1 MVAGPAWTASLN
13 SAALLDSVQEAF
25 LAVDSTGL
33 VRGINR
39 SAQELLG
46 FTAGEI
52 CGRHIDDTLR
62 PEHDGPTAPALARLF
77 ASAPQRPVGRDIRV
91 RHKDGR
97 RLTVR
102 ATVSVIPATG
112 GPVAC
117 VFFTDLSGQADAEE
131 RADRND
137 SFLAALLD
145 SLSVGVTAC
154 DDAGHLVVVNRSART
169 DLGFLPDGPV
179 PQPGVI
185 AAGVILRDGS
195 SARMDWEQTPLARAC
210 RGEHVE
216 ETDVVIEVPGRSAR
230 TFATTARPIVGA
242 DQRRVGAVAVAQDV
256 TAVRRL
262 ERFRT
267 CQDTIDR
274 ILAGSTS
281 ITQVAPTVLHT
292 VADTLGWPGAEL
304 FLLDEGSGAL
314 RSVGHWG
321 SGDEMFGHQPI
332 YGQALT
338 GRVWATGQPILVPDI
353 TARRDKCT
361 GYERERIEACL
372 SNGVRT
378 ALAVPVRDGGTL
390 LGVLTCY
397 AAAPELHEDQLV
409 VLLSGVASQIGAY
422 VALRRSEQLARQLSQ
437 VQEDFVNLVGHEL
450 RTPLTSITANA
461 RMLAEDAG
469 LLDEE
474 HRQMVTAIDRNA
486 GILQSIVDALLDLAR
501 LDAGRSEVQ
510 LGSVDLAGI
519 VGEAITV
526 NRHIAADAG
535 VRLEAALPERL
546 MTAGDAVRLRQVV
559 DDVLANAITYSRP
572 GDPVRITLTADAT
585 TIHLHVTDLGIG
597 VPTGEHSRVFDR
609 FFRGSN
615 VRHHGIAGH
624 GLGLSLAR
632 AIVHLHHGTISLS
645 DNKPTGT
652 VVCVRLPSRDA
663 PGRPILS

>member
-1 MVAGPAWTASLN
+1 MTVNGAVAGPAWTASLN
-13 SAALLDSVQEAF
+13 SAVLLDSVQEAF
-25 LAVDSTGL
+25 LAVDSAGL

-39 SAQELLG
+39 SARELLG
-46 FTAGEI
+46 FDDEEI
-52 CGRHIDDTLR
+52 CGRHIDATLR

-77 ASAPQRPVGRDIRV
+77 AAAPERPVAREIRV
-91 RHKDGR
+91 RHRDGR
-97 RLTVR
+97 KLAVR
-102 ATVSVIPATG
+102 ATVSVIPATD

-117 VFFTDLSGQADAEE
+117 IFLTDLSGQADAEE
-131 RADRND
+131 RAERND
-137 SFLAALLD
+137 GFLAALLD

-154 DDAGHLVVVNRSART
+154 DDHGRLVVLNRAARSN
-169 DLGFLPDGPV
+169 LGLLPDGPI
-179 PQPGVI
+179 PQSGVI
-185 AAGVILRDGS
+185 AAGAVLRDGCS
-195 SARMDWEQTPLARAC
+195 VPLAWEQTPLARAS
-210 RGEHVE
+210 RGEHVD
-216 ETDVVIEVPGRSAR
+216 ETDVVVEVPGRSTR
-230 TFATTARPIVGA
+230 TFATTARPIHSG
-242 DQRRVGAVAVAQDV
+242 DHRRVGAVAVGQDV

-262 ERFRT
+262 ERFRV
-267 CQDTIDR
+267 CQDTIDQLLSMSPPIAEVTPALLR
-274 ILAGSTS
+274 A
-281 ITQVAPTVLHT
+281 

-304 FLLDEGSGAL
+304 FLLDEGAGTL

-321 SGDEMFGHQPI
+321 AADEIFGHQPI

-353 TARRDKCT
+353 TARRDRAT

-372 SNGVRT
+372 RNGVRT
-378 ALAVPVRDGGTL
+378 ALAVPVRDGGML

-409 VLLSGVASQIGAY
+409 VLLNGVASQIGAY

-469 LLDEE
+469 LLDDE

-486 GILQSIVDALLDLAR
+486 AILQSIVDALLDLAH
-501 LDAGRSEVQ
+501 LEAGHTEVQ
-510 LGSVDLAGI
+510 FGDVDLAAI
-519 VGEAITV
+519 VTGAITV
-526 NRHIAADAG
+526 ARHTAADAG
-535 VRLEAALPERL
+535 VRLEADLPERL
-546 MTAGDAVRLRQVV
+546 TTSGDAVRLRQVV
-559 DDVLANAITYSRP
+559 DDVLANAITYSRA
-572 GDPVRITLTADAT
+572 GEPVRITLTTDPT

-597 VPTGEHSRVFDR
+597 VPAGEHGRVFDR

-652 VVCVRLPSRDA
+652 VVCVRLPL
-663 PGRPILS
+663 P